1 MRGRIE
7 GARSAFR
14 VREPQPET
22 VTSAGR
28 PPPGSGSSSRSRGGS
43 KAHAGAPGCG
53 CAGGGRSAATRC
65 PPIRWI
71 RSYVVHERDGG
82 LGTFCFYQ
90 ASSPEKIREHVE
102 RAGIPATD
110 ILEIVDT
117 VIVRPDPVAVA
128 AWVARLFEGR
138 VHRAL
143 ALAIVHED
151 EQAGA
156 GRLGSAA
163 SRRPRRR
170 ERCRRPGLSLLSAGR
185 PDGLNRLR
193 EVARARRLGAR

>member
-1 MRGRIE
+1 M
-7 GARSAFR
+7 
-14 VREPQPET
+14 
-22 VTSAGR
+22 
-28 PPPGSGSSSRSRGGS
+28 
-43 KAHAGAPGCG
+43 
-53 CAGGGRSAATRC
+53 
-65 PPIRWI
+65 
-71 RSYVVHERDGG
+71 
-82 LGTFCFYQ
+82 
-90 ASSPEKIREHVE
+90 
-102 RAGIPATD
+102 PATD
-110 ILEIVDT
+110 IFEIADT

-193 EVARARRLGAR
+193 EVARARRLGAREGRSAPQYRPPRRDMGDLEAECAPQTSRTHGKRASGTYVLGSFLLEPV